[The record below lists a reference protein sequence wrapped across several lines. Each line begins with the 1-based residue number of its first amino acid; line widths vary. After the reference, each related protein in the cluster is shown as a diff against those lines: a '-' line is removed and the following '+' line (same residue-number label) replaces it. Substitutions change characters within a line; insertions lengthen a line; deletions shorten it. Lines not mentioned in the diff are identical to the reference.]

1 MNIEIGKT
9 YLVSAYYKKS
19 MTEIEQFM
27 HEDGRMLNTEIL
39 WRNGTFIIRIED
51 EDERVALQSTAGED
65 GEIWDYDDYSN
76 IEMDSTFDGCA
87 EDFVFY
93 GNHFSEDEQEALEEE
108 YEEQLEGD
116 DWVSRFDFL
125 EEREFYSEGCNWQVH
140 GGTVVEL
147 ADDELEPLDDE

>member
-9 YLVSAYYKKS
+9 YAVSAYYKKS

-51 EDERVALQSTAGED
+51 EDEQEALQGTIGED

-76 IEMDSTFDGCA
+76 IEMDSTFDGCS

-93 GNHFSEDEQEALEEE
+93 GNHFTEEEQEALEAE

-140 GGTVVEL
+140 GGTEVEL
-147 ADDELEPLDDE
+147 SDYELEAADE